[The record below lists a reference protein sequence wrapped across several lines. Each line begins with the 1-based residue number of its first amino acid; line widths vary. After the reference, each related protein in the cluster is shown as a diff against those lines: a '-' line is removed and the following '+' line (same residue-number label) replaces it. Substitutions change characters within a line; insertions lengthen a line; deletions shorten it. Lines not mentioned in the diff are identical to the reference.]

1 MVKKIILTLIIFSCL
16 SLPQAY
22 AAAGESPI
30 ITVEVTEKIPWANCT
45 QKLKAGSATEVVPW
59 KWECKVRSGFW
70 SVIDMIWAI
79 IRYFTYLVWLW
90 AVLRIIINGISYSM
104 SWIWWWKEAAK
115 KAITQTL
122 LWIVL
127 LLLSWVILHM
137 VAPWIYT
144 WG

>member
-1 MVKKIILTLIIFSCL
+1 MIKKTIISLIIFTCL
-16 SLPQAY
+16 SLSQAY
-22 AAAGESPI
+22 AAAGAPPI

-45 QKLKAGSATEVVPW
+45 VKKAKDWTDIVW
-59 KWECKVRSGFW
+59 KWECKVKSGFW
-70 SVIDMIWAI
+70 SVMDMIWAI

-90 AVLRIIINGISYSM
+90 AVLRIIINGISYSI
-104 SWIWWWKEAAK
+104 SWVWWWKENAK

-122 LWIVL
+122 LWIIL
-127 LLLSWVILHM
+127 LLLSWVILNM